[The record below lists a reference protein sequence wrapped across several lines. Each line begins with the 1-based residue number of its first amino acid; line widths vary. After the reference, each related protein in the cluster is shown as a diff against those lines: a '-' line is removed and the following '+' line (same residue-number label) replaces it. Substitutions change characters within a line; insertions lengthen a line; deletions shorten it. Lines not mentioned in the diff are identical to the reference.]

1 MPIRK
6 KEKIVAKT
14 ATIQNRVDPD
24 IKNNAQIILKK
35 LNISMSEAIS
45 MYLSQITLHKGIP
58 FEIKIPN
65 EVTAKTLK
73 DSENGRNIYKVDSVD
88 ALFQELD
95 HCSTHLLLI
104 VIAFYRV
111 LSGGSAIFVIEWS

>member
-1 MPIRK
+1 M
-6 KEKIVAKT
+6 AKT
-14 ATIQNRVDPD
+14 ATIQTRVDPK
-24 IKNNAQIILKK
+24 IKQNAQMILKT

-73 DSENGRNIYKVDSVD
+73 DVENGNELHKVDSVD
-88 ALFQELD
+88 ELFQELD
-95 HCSTHLLLI
+95 
-104 VIAFYRV
+104 A
-111 LSGGSAIFVIEWS
+111 